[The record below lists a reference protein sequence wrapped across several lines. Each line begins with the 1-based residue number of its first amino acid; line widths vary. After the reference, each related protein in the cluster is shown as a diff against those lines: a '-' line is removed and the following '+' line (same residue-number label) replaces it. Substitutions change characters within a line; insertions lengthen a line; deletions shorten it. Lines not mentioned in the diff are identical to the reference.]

1 MMTSEDRISQ
11 VVEAGFTV
19 LAAIALPVRL
29 GLIPAMM
36 GHVGTAAGRTPDA
49 IWPAVL
55 PNQIETL
62 RIVD

>member
-1 MMTSEDRISQ
+1 MMTSENRISQ
-11 VVEAGFTV
+11 VVEACFTA
-19 LAAIALPVRL
+19 LTAIALPIRL
-29 GLIPAMM
+29 GVIAAMT
-36 GHVGTAAGRTPDA
+36 GHVGAAASRTPDA

>member
-1 MMTSEDRISQ
+1 MT
-11 VVEAGFTV
+11 
-19 LAAIALPVRL
+19 
-29 GLIPAMM
+29 